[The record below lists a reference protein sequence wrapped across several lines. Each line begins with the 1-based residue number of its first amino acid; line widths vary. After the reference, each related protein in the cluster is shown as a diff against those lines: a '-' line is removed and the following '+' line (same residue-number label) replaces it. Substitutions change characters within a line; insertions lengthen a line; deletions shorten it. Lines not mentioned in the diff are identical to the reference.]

1 MVDRPLRRQIHLN
14 RLSQETGPPLCTS
27 GPAGTITA
35 NGCGSAGADN
45 RIVCNFNGKSLKF
58 SFTRA
63 IQPPL
68 LSSIEYKFTSGTPV
82 EELAKYVSSQ
92 YPNAGPAQAI
102 QQPSHG
108 IPNCCVTW
116 RWELDTNLS
125 LFLIQ
130 EPSMPNNPQYIL
142 ALGSSDILTRE
153 NQIIKQQQLNV
164 NPKPKF

>member
-1 MVDRPLRRQIHLN
+1 MSKGIVV
-14 RLSQETGPPLCTS
+14 S
-27 GPAGTITA
+27 
-35 NGCGSAGADN
+35 NGCGRSQTVANQREAQGTDVLECD
-45 RIVCNFNGKSLKF
+45 IVVNHHVAKSLKF
-58 SFTRA
+58 FFTQA

-68 LSSIEYKFTSGTPV
+68 LSSIEYTFSSGTPLG
-82 EELAKYVSSQ
+82 EMAKYVSSQ
-92 YPNAGPAQAI
+92 YPNARPPKAI

-108 IPNCCVTW
+108 VPNCCITW
-116 RWELDTNLS
+116 KWELDDGASTTNLS

-130 EPSMPNNPQYIL
+130 EPTMPNDPHYVL